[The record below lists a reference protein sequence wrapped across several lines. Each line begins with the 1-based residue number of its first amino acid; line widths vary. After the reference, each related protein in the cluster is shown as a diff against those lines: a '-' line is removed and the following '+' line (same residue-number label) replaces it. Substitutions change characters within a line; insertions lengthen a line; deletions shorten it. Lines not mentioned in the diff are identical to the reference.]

1 MSYNDASEYRASW
14 DARELTQSACDFL
27 QVVTDAADL
36 DTENMVARL
45 VNWTEQ
51 DYERW
56 KKAHDEA
63 TLHEYLTLL
72 IIAVSSMI
80 SQRFQEAEEGRES
93 GGPELPPSFY
103 DGVPYVQS
111 RSPADDTSNADAVSE
126 KGIAAPPSPTEDLL
140 RFLDPVFQAL
150 AELVRK
156 NRIPASDVLRKLEQ
170 WKRWIGGDAV
180 AATTDGPED
189 PVS

>member
-14 DARELTQSACDFL
+14 DARELTQTACDFL
-27 QVVTDAADL
+27 QAVTDAANL
-36 DTENMVARL
+36 DTKNMVCRL

-56 KKAHDEA
+56 KEAHDEA
-63 TLHEYLTLL
+63 TLHEYLTFLL
-72 IIAVSSMI
+72 IAVSSLI
-80 SQRFQEAEEGRES
+80 SQRLQSDEEGRES

-103 DGVPYVQS
+103 DGIPYVEP
-111 RSPADDTSNADAVSE
+111 RSPAYDPSNAHAVSE
-126 KGIAAPPSPTEDLL
+126 EGIAAPPRPTEDLL

-156 NRIPASDVLRKLEQ
+156 KRIPASDVLRKLEQ
-170 WKRWIGGDAV
+170 WKRWIGGDAI